1 MTTFSKLGKGNFL
14 KLIMNIYKKPAANI
28 IFNGKKPDAFPL
40 RSEQTKDISVPI
52 IILEILANEIRQEK
66 EIKLYADWEERNK
79 TSRCDGS
86 EKSKQNVKKTGINK
100 QLQQDYKIQG

>member
-52 IILEILANEIRQEK
+52 IILANEIRQEK
-66 EIKLYADWEERNK
+66 EIKLYADWEERKLLDVMVQKNQ
-79 TSRCDGS
+79 R
-86 EKSKQNVKKTGINK
+86 KQNVKKTGINK